1 MNSVVSSEGVIRPPA
16 DRLLDTG
23 TGRAKVPT
31 MPVTPEELAEKAME
45 MPTESRAQLAEL
57 LVESLDPAELA
68 GIERKWAAEAKR
80 RRDEVRS
87 GAVKSIPADEVA
99 REVRESLKR

>member
-1 MNSVVSSEGVIRPPA
+1 MNPVVSRECVIRPPA
-16 DRLLDTG
+16 ERLLDTE

-31 MPVTPEELAEKAME
+31 MPFTPKELAEKAME

-68 GIERKWAAEAKR
+68 SVNRKWAAEAKR

-87 GAVKSIPADEVA
+87 GAVATIPADEVA